1 MKKIYL
7 LLFLGIT
14 ILSGCT
20 SKNENEFLPT
30 YEGNIPFKKDDL
42 LVVFNSD
49 DDLTIEPLEDDIKKS
64 LKSTGLEISY
74 EITGNDEGPIE
85 IGDEY
90 TEEIVINNTSNDI
103 LKVNSF
109 IIWFYEA
116 DPKSITIEE
125 IETESINSDNFVL
138 RDGFLE
144 YSNGLDKG
152 FDFLPGESIRIKT
165 RQRCSEIINEE
176 YFASNLIMFVTP
188 PNGSAYSVE
197 DRITLEANE

>member
-7 LLFLGIT
+7 LLLLVIVV
-14 ILSGCT
+14 ISGCT
-20 SKNENEFLPT
+20 SQNENEFLPT
-30 YEGNIPFKKDDL
+30 YEGNVTFKKDDL

-49 DDLTIEPLEDDIKKS
+49 GDLSIEPLEDDIKKS

-74 EITGNDEGPIE
+74 KIYGKEEGPIK

-90 TEEIVINNTSNDI
+90 TEEIVIKNTTEDT

-116 DPKSITIEE
+116 DPKSIEIEE
-125 IETESINSDNFVL
+125 IETGSIDSANFGL
-138 RDGFLE
+138 QEGFIE
-144 YSNGLDKG
+144 YSNGLEKG

-165 RQRCSEIINEE
+165 KQRCSEIINEE

-188 PNGSAYSVE
+188 PKGSAYSVE
-197 DRITLEANE
+197 DRITLEAIE